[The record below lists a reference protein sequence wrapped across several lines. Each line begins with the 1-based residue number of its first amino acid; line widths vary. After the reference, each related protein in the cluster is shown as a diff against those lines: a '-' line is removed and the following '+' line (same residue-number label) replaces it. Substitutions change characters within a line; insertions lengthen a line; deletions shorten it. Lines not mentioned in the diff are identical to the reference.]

1 MSNTEQ
7 QPSAETPSVV
17 NTSPVAAHLAGALSR
32 RVRVWDL
39 PIRVFHWSLLLLM
52 SLSWL
57 SVEQSEWFSASL
69 LQPLGLSG
77 DAIEWHARF
86 GYCLLALLVFRIGWG
101 IFGSETAR
109 FSTFL
114 RSPRLAFAHL
124 QHLLRREHHPVA
136 GHNPAGG
143 WMVVL
148 MLLLIASQISTGLF
162 ANDDVYFEAPL
173 AAWVGSDWSS
183 TLTGWHGDNFDLL
196 LVSIVLHILAIIFYK
211 VWAHDALVPPMITG
225 CRQLPQSVPM
235 PFMQKAWPGMVWAI
249 CCAGLLWWIWS

>member
-1 MSNTEQ
+1 MSNAES
-7 QPSAETPSVV
+7 PSAITAPSPAETS
-17 NTSPVAAHLAGALSR
+17 LAESSR

-57 SVEQSEWFSASL
+57 SVEQSEWFSSHV
-69 LQPLGLSG
+69 LQTLGLSG

-101 IFGSETAR
+101 VFGSETAR
-109 FSTFL
+109 FSHFL
-114 RSPRLAFAHL
+114 RSPRLALAHL
-124 QHLLRREHHPVA
+124 RHLLKREHQPVA

-143 WMVVL
+143 WMVLL

-183 TLTGWHGDNFDLL
+183 TITGWHGANFDLL
-196 LVSIVLHILAIIFYK
+196 LITVVLHIVAIVVYK
-211 VWAHDALVPPMITG
+211 VWARDALVPPMITG
-225 CRQLPQSVPM
+225 SRHLPQSEPM
-235 PFMQKAWPGMVWAI
+235 PFMQKTWLAILWTI
-249 CCAGLLWWIWS
+249 CCAGLLWWLWS